1 MLGLVLAEENTTM
14 RQISADRILTT
25 HVGSLPRPPALVEL
39 LRRRERGEPYD
50 VGAFEETL
58 ARAIV
63 DVAQRQVAAGLDIV
77 NDGEFS
83 KPSYSTYIQERLAG
97 FGEVPESLWRA
108 ERHRE
113 HDAFPEYY
121 AKSLAARGPDTRR
134 KLGCVGPVTLR
145 DREPMRRD
153 VRNLRQAIDAAKP
166 VGAFMTAASPG
177 VIARFHPDAHYRS
190 GAAYRQ
196 AVGEAMQAEYEA
208 IAAAGFIIQV
218 DCPDLAS
225 GRNTVFASLTDEQF
239 LRESEISIE
248 ILNHALRN
256 VPQEQVRLHLCW
268 GNYEGPHIHDIAL
281 EKILPVVL
289 KAKAQVISFE
299 GANPRHEHEW
309 DVWKRIKLPD
319 DRAVMPG
326 IIDSL
331 TNFVEHPE
339 LVAQRICRYAD
350 VVGRDRVIAAVD
362 CGFETFIGTGRID
375 PMIVYAKLEA
385 LAEGARI
392 ASKRLW

>member
-1 MLGLVLAEENTTM
+1 MLQTGTK
-14 RQISADRILTT
+14 RILTT
-25 HVGSLPRPPALVEL
+25 HVGSLPRPPEMVDL
-39 LRRRERGEPYD
+39 LRRRERGEGGDPR
-50 VGAFEETL
+50 AFEDAL
-58 ARAIV
+58 SRSV
-63 DVAQRQVAAGLDIV
+63 LDVVRRQVAGGIDIV

-97 FGEVPESLWRA
+97 FGEVDAARWRA

-113 HDAFPEYY
+113 HDAFPDYY
-121 AKSLAARGPDTRR
+121 AKSAAARGPDTRR
-134 KLGCVGPVTLR
+134 KLGCNGPVALR

-153 VRNLRQAIDAAKP
+153 LENLKRAAAAAKP
-166 VGAFMTAASPG
+166 GATFMTAASPG
-177 VIARFHPDAHYRS
+177 VIARFHPNDHYGS
-190 GAAYRQ
+190 GEAYRR
-196 AVGEAMQAEYEA
+196 AVGEAMQDEYEA
-208 IAAAGFIIQV
+208 IAAAGFILQL

-225 GRNTVFASLTDEQF
+225 GRNTVFATLSDAEF
-239 LRESEISIE
+239 LRESAISIE

-256 VPQEQVRLHLCW
+256 VPLEQIRLHLCW

-281 EKILPVVL
+281 ETILPVVL
-289 KAKAQVISFE
+289 TAKAQVISFE

-309 DVWKRIKLPD
+309 DVWKRIKLPE
-319 DRAVMPG
+319 DRAIMPG

-350 VVGRDRVIAAVD
+350 VVGRERVIAAVD

-375 PMIVYAKLEA
+375 STIVYAKLEA
-385 LAEGARI
+385 LVQGADI
-392 ASKRLW
+392 ASRRLW